1 MRRRRRDLG
10 GPPGGGGGAPWI
22 VIGVFAALALLVFA
36 VPAMSDPGPPPKR
49 PERIARVDLGGDT
62 SADRIAQSA
71 YNTAAANVER
81 EEREKYEDRLAAY
94 EERRLTP
101 GKMISAMLSPKV
113 LLPLTVV
120 VLVIQVAVLRQDVD
134 RVAQKSRT

>member
-1 MRRRRRDLG
+1 MKRRRRDLG
-10 GPPGGGGGAPWI
+10 GRPTGGSGVPWI
-22 VIGVFAALALLVFA
+22 AIGVLAALVGAIFA

-49 PERIARVDLGGDT
+49 PEKLARVGLGGDT

-71 YNTAAANVER
+71 YNTAVANVER
-81 EEREKYEDRLAAY
+81 EEREKYDDRLAAY

-101 GKMISAMLSPKV
+101 GKMIAAMLSPKV
-113 LLPLTVV
+113 SLPLTVV

-134 RVAQKSRT
+134 RLR